1 MTLSTLLSFARP
13 LTAESVLQSSF
24 YAQSELPKRLAA
36 RLRALEALPFIVGTN
51 PHIAKMLNAFR
62 SSFQWLASYPRVGN
76 LDENATFAAQLEAL
90 VRNHANDIPTMAK
103 G

>member
-1 MTLSTLLSFARP
+1 MHRPTTMLSRRCRGHVHCAWRHGLSLQTYAPTHSRPSPVTLSTLLSFARP

-51 PHIAKMLNAFR
+51 PHIAKMLNAF
-62 SSFQWLASYPRVGN
+62 
-76 LDENATFAAQLEAL
+76 
-90 VRNHANDIPTMAK
+90 
-103 G
+103 